1 MLFSKNLRTALG
13 TASLLMSLVVADS
26 SFAAAAPKA
35 VVKKAQPTYNF
46 SVNGSGSM
54 ALRHTTTGVT
64 TPIVSGLSIDD
75 VWDMGSYGQGFFV
88 AMTAKAQYGNLSY
101 ATDFAFSPIVDTN
114 GTGHNLSLAF
124 RDVQNVRNAARGED
138 HANSITETYIANTQM
153 MSLQSANVSV
163 AHSSW
168 GSLTMG
174 LGATMSG
181 TASDVNYSKQ
191 GSELGRDFATVHYAE
206 ATGDNTHGYTPL
218 YMMSMPK
225 GQDKAYRVEYKMP
238 SMVNGL
244 EMAASYA
251 PVTTLA
257 ATQSVLAK
265 SMGMGATYQTQMD
278 IAKVKFGVS
287 AANNIGLNNADLTS
301 GTDAGGTNHLPGQT
315 ARVRSGTTMGVSAAV
330 AAQGFDASLAYQ
342 SWKPY
347 NDRLDSNGAAV
358 ANYQDAN
365 GLVLRAGYSM
375 NLTAMG
381 ATHFG
386 VRYANVK
393 NALQTAGAATNASK
407 ASVMDLGV
415 TQAIGNAEL
424 YAAYTSFDKPTGT
437 VEHQIRRHHAHADGR
452 EDLALKKMS
461 GFVAGMQYSW

>member
-64 TPIVSGLSIDD
+64 TAIASGLSIDD

-101 ATDFAFSPIVDTN
+101 ATDFAFSPIVDTY

-124 RDVQNVRNAARGED
+124 RDVQNARDEG

-206 ATGDNTHGYTPL
+206 ATGANTHGYTPL

-225 GQDKAYRVEYKMP
+225 GQDKAFRVEYKMP

-287 AANNIGLNNADLTS
+287 AANNIGLNNANLTS
-301 GTDAGGTNHLPGQT
+301 GTDAGGVNHLAGQT

-347 NDRLDSNGAAV
+347 NDRLNDLGVAA
-358 ANYQDAN
+358 ADYQDAN

-437 VEHQIRRHHAHADGR
+437 VEHTIRRHHAHTLGQ
-452 EDLALKKMS
+452 EILALKKMS